1 MKRFAVLAGALL
13 LPAVSASAAVQVKLP
28 GCDAI
33 DAWSAHVLGTPAD
46 MYNLAP
52 RLQLPKAFQDSELV
66 PVFGVPVTSW
76 TQEDVQAVSAGLVAC
91 YQDAGKRRDTA
102 AAGAL
107 VNANRALLGLV
118 PRTNAALQKAKS
130 DAEAAKQQI
139 DTLPDSPDVGRA
151 IDILVHANPAQPD
164 QNAYRPIPRPAVD
177 SFWRLAVAGVNLADA
192 DREAIYKSLADR
204 EAKMQADASGDVEKA
219 ISSASNDAAGIL
231 AVMAAR
237 AKAMQIADADAR
249 AKLAKSADDKAQQ
262 IRDTLRQAKPAVW
275 IPPSCLDLYKWS
287 SAPNAQA
294 GVAITNRMMFADFLD
309 DRAMP
314 VFGSSVADWSDDDI
328 AHFKALRALC
338 HDASQPAAA
347 GPEGAEL
354 VQTANRGRW
363 IEGADQQIADARTLM
378 TASHKAQAG
387 MQADLAK
394 LQALPDNSAS
404 LAQMMQI
411 ANDPALAGLTQDD
424 RNKMIA
430 AFNAKQ
436 QAISQHATEAAIK
449 GLADVKLASMDD
461 MKNLFAYVAQ
471 TLPTIPDP
479 RGQEALRQ
487 AFNQT
492 LQQATAKLMPE
503 FKAKLASTPAT
514 LSAVAG
520 AQTTLLQL
528 ELASPQVASTPAYQ
542 TYFKAE
548 QESRDAM
555 VASAHKQ
562 VCDAL
567 VSSVGA
573 GGDATQDVWNGRE
586 AIPLGE
592 FLCEIAEH
600 GTVNSYSG
608 AGMFSSTAT
617 VKATPLKQQM
627 YTVSMHKVEVQQGKQ
642 MLVGFEIKDS
652 AQASNPQA
660 PAGAPGYSPIP
671 NGPVTVD
678 GWEVFLPDI
687 IGLNGAEGEEC
698 MKTVDNPNPD
708 QLSPAQKV
716 FWLHCWTFDEVRT
729 HEAKAHQPQ
738 R

>member
-1 MKRFAVLAGALL
+1 MKRLAVLAGLLL
-13 LPAVSASAAVQVKLP
+13 LPAVSAFAAVQVKLP

-33 DAWSAHVLGTPAD
+33 DAWSAHVQVTPAD

-91 YQDAGKRRDTA
+91 FQDAQKRKDAA

-107 VNANRALLGLV
+107 TNANRALVGFV

-139 DTLPDSPDVGRA
+139 DALPDSPDIGRA

-177 SFWRLAVAGVNLADA
+177 AFWRLAVAGVNLADA

-204 EAKMQADASGDVEKA
+204 EAKMQADLSGDVEKA
-219 ISSASNDAAGIL
+219 VSGASNDAAGVMTL
-231 AVMAAR
+231 MAVR
-237 AKAMQIADADAR
+237 QKAMQVADADAR
-249 AKLAKSADDKAQQ
+249 AKLVKSADDKAQQ

-275 IPPSCLDLYKWS
+275 VPPSCLDLYRWS

-294 GVAITNRMMFADFLD
+294 GVAIANRTMFADFLD
-309 DRAMP
+309 DRAMQ

-338 HDASQPAAA
+338 HDASQQAAA

-363 IEGADQQIADARTLM
+363 IEGADQQTADARTLM
-378 TASHKAQAG
+378 TAYHKAQAG
-387 MQADLAK
+387 MTADLAK

-404 LAQMMQI
+404 IVQMAQI
-411 ANDPALAGLTQDD
+411 AQDPALAGLTQDD

-436 QAISQHATEAAIK
+436 QAISQHATEGAIK

-461 MKNLFAYVAQ
+461 MNNLFAYLAK

-479 RGQEALRQ
+479 RGQEAFRQ

-492 LQQATAKLMPE
+492 LQQQTAKLLPE
-503 FKAKLASTPAT
+503 
-514 LSAVAG
+514 
-520 AQTTLLQL
+520 
-528 ELASPQVASTPAYQ
+528 
-542 TYFKAE
+542 
-548 QESRDAM
+548 
-555 VASAHKQ
+555 
-562 VCDAL
+562 
-567 VSSVGA
+567 
-573 GGDATQDVWNGRE
+573 
-586 AIPLGE
+586 
-592 FLCEIAEH
+592 
-600 GTVNSYSG
+600 
-608 AGMFSSTAT
+608 
-617 VKATPLKQQM
+617 
-627 YTVSMHKVEVQQGKQ
+627 
-642 MLVGFEIKDS
+642 
-652 AQASNPQA
+652 
-660 PAGAPGYSPIP
+660 
-671 NGPVTVD
+671 
-678 GWEVFLPDI
+678 
-687 IGLNGAEGEEC
+687 
-698 MKTVDNPNPD
+698 
-708 QLSPAQKV
+708 
-716 FWLHCWTFDEVRT
+716 
-729 HEAKAHQPQ
+729 
-738 R
+738 